1 MDVLIR
7 TETKFLQMHCMTSA
21 ARPRKQFLKKSW
33 KKVTRKWNVNACE
46 RALRDKKIYVP
57 SNYKTYI
64 EEARPKQP
72 YKVEYVKHDFFKSYN
87 DLTYYSTMRPGHKV
101 GDPVVTDI
109 RQLRYTDRSLEYKLD
124 YCESDFL
131 PLPQR
136 CGENTGLVRRKYA
149 ETPRIK
155 KSKYDDLQ
163 ALKAVLPQDCHAF
176 YDGLPHYTA

>member
-1 MDVLIR
+1 MECDSV
-7 TETKFLQMHCMTSA
+7 HA
-21 ARPRKQFLKKSW
+21 
-33 KKVTRKWNVNACE
+33 ACE

-64 EEARPKQP
+64 EDARPKQP
-72 YKVEYVKHDFFKSYN
+72 YKVEYLKHDFFKTYS
-87 DLTYYSTMRPGHKV
+87 DLTYYSTIRPGHKV

-109 RQLRYTDRSLEYKLD
+109 RQLRYKDGSLEYKFD

-136 CGENTGLVRRKYA
+136 CKENTGSVRRKYA
-149 ETPRIK
+149 ETPKIK